1 MGNPSVALNRFKP
14 GINHVMNI
22 ARNSIEK
29 PLFTWIFILS
39 CLIGGVW
46 GFLSLGQ
53 LEDPAFTIKTAAV
66 VTQYTGASAEQVA
79 NEVTEPLESA
89 IQKMAEVDKII
100 SVNTPG
106 QSLIEVEIKPTVQGS
121 ELPQVWTR
129 LRARISDAAM
139 TLPQGASTP
148 FVNDSFGDVFGLYY
162 AVTAI
167 AFDDAEIHDM
177 ATYLRREL
185 LAVPGVA
192 DVSLAGL
199 PEEAIY
205 VEPDL
210 ALTINQNIPP
220 TAIIGAIAS
229 ANAIFDAG
237 ENNDVRVKAPIG
249 SDSVSEIASLSVG
262 VNGNIISLADLA
274 SVERTRVHE
283 PSLMIRH
290 NGTEAFTIGIAG
302 LQSENIVAVGQ
313 RVEQRLTELDSN
325 LPHGVQLYPI
335 YQQHQVVE
343 EASNAF

>member
-1 MGNPSVALNRFKP
+1 
-14 GINHVMNI
+14 
-22 ARNSIEK
+22 
-29 PLFTWIFILS
+29 
-39 CLIGGVW
+39 
-46 GFLSLGQ
+46 
-53 LEDPAFTIKTAAV
+53 
-66 VTQYTGASAEQVA
+66 
-79 NEVTEPLESA
+79 
-89 IQKMAEVDKII
+89 
-100 SVNTPG
+100 
-106 QSLIEVEIKPTVQGS
+106 
-121 ELPQVWTR
+121 
-129 LRARISDAAM
+129 
-139 TLPQGASTP
+139 
-148 FVNDSFGDVFGLYY
+148 
-162 AVTAI
+162 
-167 AFDDAEIHDM
+167 M